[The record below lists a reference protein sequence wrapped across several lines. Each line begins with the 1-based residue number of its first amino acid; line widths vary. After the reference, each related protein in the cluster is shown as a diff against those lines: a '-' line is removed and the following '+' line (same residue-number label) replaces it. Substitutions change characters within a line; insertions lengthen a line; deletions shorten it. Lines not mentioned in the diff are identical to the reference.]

1 MLQSV
6 ITQLDSLL
14 TLLGVIDWK
23 YHKNNILFF
32 YFLEKKKLKCCHLIC
47 CCLVLLTQG
56 INICSFTIKI
66 NKCHSHSETKLFI
79 TQTLESFEIFLIQ
92 FFSIFYDDHHVLLDL
107 YFGQI
112 PEVWTQVKT
121 EYNQLSWHHT
131 SINHEKVTSHF
142 TSNLCSIIY
151 KHFDVYK
158 LQHCKTI
165 LSISFQKH
173 FFEIWNNKNIFYLN
187 YFDNKEERQWH
198 SCGNEETWE
207 NCEQLG
213 KYTGTF
219 ITDWNI

>member
-1 MLQSV
+1 M
-6 ITQLDSLL
+6 
-14 TLLGVIDWK
+14 
-23 YHKNNILFF
+23 
-32 YFLEKKKLKCCHLIC
+32 
-47 CCLVLLTQG
+47 LTQG

-131 SINHEKVTSHF
+131 SINHKKVTSHF

-165 LSISFQKH
+165 LSMSF
-173 FFEIWNNKNIFYLN
+173 
-187 YFDNKEERQWH
+187 
-198 SCGNEETWE
+198 
-207 NCEQLG
+207 
-213 KYTGTF
+213 
-219 ITDWNI
+219 

>member
-1 MLQSV
+1 MLFDV
-6 ITQLDSLL
+6 
-14 TLLGVIDWK
+14 
-23 YHKNNILFF
+23 F
-32 YFLEKKKLKCCHLIC
+32 
-47 CCLVLLTQG
+47 CLVLLTQG

-131 SINHEKVTSHF
+131 SINHEKVTSHI

-165 LSISFQKH
+165 WACLF
-173 FFEIWNNKNIFYLN
+173 KNIFLKYETIKTFFTWTTLTTKKR
-187 YFDNKEERQWH
+187 DNGIVVAMRRHERTVSSWANILGPSSQTETYKILKYSLCRQWL
-198 SCGNEETWE
+198 SVAETLASQEKHCW
-207 NCEQLG
+207 
-213 KYTGTF
+213 
-219 ITDWNI
+219 I